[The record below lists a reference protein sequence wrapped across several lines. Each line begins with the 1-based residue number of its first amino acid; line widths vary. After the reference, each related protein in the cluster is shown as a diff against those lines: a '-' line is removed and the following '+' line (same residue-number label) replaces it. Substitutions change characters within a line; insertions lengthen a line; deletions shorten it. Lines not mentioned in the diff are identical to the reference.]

1 MRQPLIY
8 QLPHFHNYGLAIP
21 FHSISSEKKFLKSVF
36 LLIYHQNPQVHKE
49 MEHCKKREKKSIEK
63 KGKEKEKLQESPQI
77 KRGSQYFE
85 RRKIFQLQ
93 NLFM

>member
-1 MRQPLIY
+1 
-8 QLPHFHNYGLAIP
+8 
-21 FHSISSEKKFLKSVF
+21 
-36 LLIYHQNPQVHKE
+36 